1 MGLLKLRDY
10 FCNTNPLTHSAPQG
24 SREYERIG
32 RLSRRK
38 RRTNERHS
46 RSVQEPL
53 LSLPIV
59 KLPLKVPLL
68 LFINKLAVLFKSYP
82 PITNLARKFLANT
95 NLPLVAFNNSRR
107 PSTITFSALDT
118 PPRHMMH

>member
-1 MGLLKLRDY
+1 MGLLKRRDY
-10 FCNTNPLTHSAPQG
+10 FCNNNPLTHSAPQG

-38 RRTNERHS
+38 RRTNERPM
-46 RSVQEPL
+46 RSVPEPL
-53 LSLPIV
+53 LSLPIA
-59 KLPLKVPLL
+59 KIPPKVPLL

-95 NLPLVAFNNSRR
+95 KLPLVAFNNSGRS
-107 PSTITFSALDT
+107 STITFSALDT
-118 PPRHMMH
+118 PPRHMAH